1 MTYNENITD
10 RIENLEKEELY
21 ALRGRIDD
29 MLTAMDPVDSDASAP
44 LPQGA
49 QPQSRACRLFNVTE
63 GVRRLNKKQLKALTE
78 AFSTWLEAS
87 RDART
92 RRSRERVF
100 LVFLMLRYTGARLG
114 EVLALDERRDFD
126 FIRSVV
132 LIPDGSEKREVPLP
146 KEVIARIRSYCVRYH
161 VGTVGENSEER
172 IFDLDQGF
180 IRRKFYEQE
189 ERSGL
194 PKDFL
199 NPRVLRNSRAIE
211 LLQGGMPMRAVQV
224 LLGHSKTDYT
234 ASYVTLTDEDLHQ
247 IIHQH
252 FRKEFGMETSVRN
265 TFRGEIISINANEV
279 MCEVSLKTD
288 SGNEVVGII
297 TNESRQK
304 LALAVGK
311 EASAMIKAT
320 WVILEKPDAVAQTS
334 ARNAFPG
341 VITNVVS
348 DDIVTEVSGT
358 LDDGTPV
365 CALITAGSFDR
376 LGIGKGDS
384 FIFMFKAMSVILS

>member
-10 RIENLEKEELY
+10 RIENLEKEELF
-21 ALRGRIDD
+21 ALRGRIDE
-29 MLTAMDPVDSDASAP
+29 MLTAMEPAESTAAAP

-49 QPQSRACRLFNVTE
+49 QPQSKACRLFNVTE
-63 GVRRLNKKQLKALTE
+63 GVRRLNKRQLKLLTE
-78 AFSTWLEAS
+78 AFAAWLEAS

-100 LVFLMLRYTGARLG
+100 LVFMMLRYTGARLG

-126 FIRSVV
+126 FIRGVV

-146 KEVIARIRSYCVRYH
+146 KEVIARIRSYCVRYN
-161 VGTVGENSEER
+161 VGSVGENSNER

-194 PKDFL
+194 PKELL

-279 MCEVSLKTD
+279 MCEVTLKTE
-288 SGNEVVGII
+288 SGKEVVGII

-304 LALAVGK
+304 LALAEGK

-320 WVILEKPDAVAQTS
+320 WVILESHKAEAQTS

-348 DDIVTEVSGT
+348 DGIVTEVSGT

-365 CALITAGSFDR
+365 CGLITAASFES

-384 FIFMFKAMSVILS
+384 FVFMFKAMSVILS